1 MMDMRRKG
9 IVSQTAVLNRLV
21 ELGLE
26 VLLPWEPYLRYDLA
40 YYVTEEQRHFGFF
53 VHRESRLVRIQV
65 KTGRLKPDGGSFIF
79 DTQSIHHK
87 NRTVNVRR
95 GYVGSAEYFAAYLP
109 DNGKVYMIAI
119 DQAPKS
125 DMELHF
131 KSAGVNFGGRH
142 GRISHY
148 TYEETLSMKF
158 TLYWA
163 EDYEI

>member
-1 MMDMRRKG
+1 MDNRRRG
-9 IVSQTAVLNRLV
+9 MISQTAVLNRLV

-65 KTGRLKPDGGSFIF
+65 KTGRLKLDGDSFIF
-79 DTQSIHHK
+79 ATQSLHHK
-87 NRTVNVRR
+87 SKTEHVRR
-95 GYVGSAEYFAAYLP
+95 GYIGEAEYFAVYLP

-119 DQAPKS
+119 DQTPKN

-148 TYEETLSMKF
+148 TYEEAHSKNF
-158 TLYWA
+158 TVYWA

>member
-1 MMDMRRKG
+1 MMDSLRRG
-9 IVSQTAVLNRLV
+9 TISQTAVLNRLV

-40 YYVTEEQRHFGFF
+40 YYVTEEQRYFGFF
-53 VHRESRLVRIQV
+53 VHRECRLVRIQV
-65 KTGRLKPDGGSFIF
+65 KSGRLKHDGGSFVF
-79 DTQSIHHK
+79 STQSLHYK
-87 NRTVNVRR
+87 SKTENVRR
-95 GYVGSAEYFAAYLP
+95 GYAESAEYFAVYLP
-109 DNGKVYMIAI
+109 DNSKVYMVPTN
-119 DQAPKS
+119 QAPKS

-148 TYEETLSMKF
+148 TYEEALSMKF
-158 TLYWA
+158 TVYWA